1 MTGQLFKTRLTEML
15 GIEHP
20 ILCGGM
26 MWLSDARLVA
36 GVVNAGAMGFIT
48 PRSYDT
54 PGAFREALG
63 LCRELTRGR
72 PFGVNLTVSGRRQSN
87 ALLPEYLAIALA
99 EGVRY
104 FETAGASPDGLID
117 AIHAGGGLVIHKA
130 SQIRH
135 AQAAERLGADALI
148 LVGMEAGG
156 HPGMNELP
164 ASVMGAHAL
173 PRLSRPLALGGAIGT
188 GRQLLSVLA
197 LGADA
202 AVIGTRLLVAEE
214 VWAHDSY
221 KRRLIACDESCSTA
235 LLRSL
240 KDTWRVMANA
250 TADDVRRREEGGARS
265 YEEFGELIRGT
276 YARDH
281 CYRGGDWSKG
291 MLSLSSAAG
300 FADAIVPVAA
310 IIQGIMAEAA
320 ACFDRLGALRAGH
333 AASDRQDAAPAL
345 AAFSRAH

>member
-1 MTGQLFKTRLTEML
+1 MTGQLFRTRLTEML

-48 PRSYDT
+48 PRSYET
-54 PGAFREALG
+54 PEDFREALG
-63 LCRELTRGR
+63 LCRELTNGR
-72 PFGVNLTVSGRRQSN
+72 LFGVNLTLSARRQSN
-87 ALLPEYLAIALA
+87 ALIPEYLAIALA
-99 EGVRY
+99 EGVRI
-104 FETAGASPDGLID
+104 FETAGAGPGDLIE
-117 AIHAGGGLVIHKA
+117 AIHAGGGIVVHKA

-156 HPGMNELP
+156 HPGVNELP
-164 ASVMGAHAL
+164 TSVLGAHGL

-202 AVIGTRLLVAEE
+202 AVVGTRLLVAEE
-214 VWAHDSY
+214 VWAHESY
-221 KRRLIACDESCSTA
+221 KRRLIACDENCSTA
-235 LLRSL
+235 LLRSM

-250 TADDVRRREEGGARS
+250 TAEEVRRLEEGGART
-265 YEEFGELIRGT
+265 YEAFGELIRGT
-276 YARDH
+276 YSRDR

-310 IIQGIMAEAA
+310 IIHDIMTEAV
-320 ACFDRLGALRAGH
+320 ACFERLGALRTGASPVAG
-333 AASDRQDAAPAL
+333 SRQRAERAPAV
-345 AAFSRAH
+345 